1 MNKMDFLASE
11 KKKIIINT
19 KNDLTLLKLDIL
31 KTEKETNNKFEIIN
45 IIYNLKFAFKYILSS
60 SMIFLILLV
69 STNYSAYMNIADNY
83 INDDDYTQLS
93 QNMISS
99 VEAAS
104 IKEKYKSIKIKKQ
117 KNKKTTERLSIKKFK
132 KNRDKT
138 EISLDIEITPYQN
151 RIIIPK
157 IWKNIPLLDIKNRN
171 IKWNNELNNIFTK
184 ELEKWIIRYPGS
196 AKPWE
201 IWNSFIFW
209 HSSNFPWIKWDYND
223 VFSLLWELEAW
234 DKVIVYFNQKKY
246 TYLMKEQHIIKPWDV
261 SVLKRNKNKSE
272 LTLMTCW
279 PIWTTLNRLI
289 VIWELIQ

>member
-1 MNKMDFLASE
+1 MDFLASE

-157 IWKNIPLLDIKNRN
+157 I
-171 IKWNNELNNIFTK
+171 
-184 ELEKWIIRYPGS
+184 
-196 AKPWE
+196 
-201 IWNSFIFW
+201 
-209 HSSNFPWIKWDYND
+209 
-223 VFSLLWELEAW
+223 
-234 DKVIVYFNQKKY
+234 
-246 TYLMKEQHIIKPWDV
+246 
-261 SVLKRNKNKSE
+261 
-272 LTLMTCW
+272 
-279 PIWTTLNRLI
+279 
-289 VIWELIQ
+289 